1 MNALEEQIRRLK
13 TVVED
18 CYIAVSENNGE
29 VPEEQT
35 LINLPKAIKTTAS
48 GGGSSA
54 ALDELFGLPENVPQ
68 LVIGDDTEVCRAL
81 QDIVP
86 SMDLS
91 ISAQQAAGFTAQTQT
106 LVGKD
111 TSIGES
117 VEGNGSSLEQFF
129 GVVEPKDCQW
139 MTQDEVC
146 AALEQIMQIID
157 HALSAEQ
164 AVEIT
169 NNTLTNALYI

>member
-1 MNALEEQIRRLK
+1 MICNHNIGIRPAL
-13 TVVED
+13 
-18 CYIAVSENNGE
+18 AVG
-29 VPEEQT
+29 VGVGVRVGVGLPPMPEST
-35 LINLPKAIKTTAS
+35 S
-48 GGGSSA
+48 GGGSSE

-68 LVIGDDTEVCRAL
+68 LVIGSDTDIYSAL

-91 ISAQQAAGFTAQTQT
+91 ISAKQAVGFTRQTQW

-117 VEGNGSSLEQFF
+117 VEGNGSDLEQFF

-139 MTQDEVC
+139 MTDQEVC
-146 AALEQIMQIID
+146 QALEQIMQTID
-157 HALSAEQ
+157 PELTASMAQ
-164 AVEIT
+164 SIT
-169 NNTLTNALYI
+169 TQTQQS

>member
-1 MNALEEQIRRLK
+1 MICNHNIGIRPAM
-13 TVVED
+13 
-18 CYIAVSENNGE
+18 AVG
-29 VPEEQT
+29 VGVGVRVGVGLPPIPE
-35 LINLPKAIKTTAS
+35 
-48 GGGSSA
+48 GGSSA

-68 LVIGDDTEVCRAL
+68 LVIGSDIEVCRAL

-91 ISAQQAAGFTAQTQT
+91 ISAQQAAGFTRQTQA

-117 VEGNGSSLEQFF
+117 VEGNGSELEQFF

-139 MTQDEVC
+139 MTTDEVC
-146 AALEQIMQIID
+146 AALERIMQSID
-157 HALSAEQ
+157 PGLTAEQ
-164 AVEIT
+164 AQSIT
-169 NNTLTNALYI
+169 QSITQA

>member
-1 MNALEEQIRRLK
+1 MNALEEQISRLK

-35 LINLPKAIKTTAS
+35 LINLPEAIKTTTS
-48 GGGSSA
+48 GGSSET
-54 ALDELFGLPENVPQ
+54 LERLFGLPENVPS
-68 LVIGDDTEVCRAL
+68 LVIGSDTDIYTAL

-86 SMDLS
+86 TMDLNL
-91 ISAQQAAGFTAQTQT
+91 SAEVAAEFTRKTQT
-106 LVGKD
+106 LCGND

-117 VEGNGSSLEQFF
+117 REQGNGSELEQFF

-139 MTQDEVC
+139 MTDQEVC
-146 AALEQIMQIID
+146 EYLEQIMQSLD
-157 HALSAEQ
+157 PELTAEQ
-164 AVEIT
+164 ASSIT
-169 NNTLTNALYI
+169 TQTQQA

>member
-1 MNALEEQIRRLK
+1 MDQQVVFTPETMEQFILK
-13 TVVED
+13 LREKG
-18 CYIAVSENNGE
+18 IIGS
-29 VPEEQT
+29 
-35 LINLPKAIKTTAS
+35 
-48 GGGSSA
+48 GGSSV

-68 LVIGDDTEVCRAL
+68 LVIGSDTEVCRAL

-91 ISAQQAAGFTAQTQT
+91 ISAEQAAGFTAQTQA

-111 TSIGES
+111 TSIGEA

-139 MTQDEVC
+139 MTTDEVC
-146 AALEQIMQIID
+146 AALEQIMQTID
-157 HALSAEQ
+157 HELTAQQ
-164 AVEIT
+164 AQSIT
-169 NNTLTNALYI
+169 HNTQQA

>member
-1 MNALEEQIRRLK
+1 MSVLQEQISRLK
-13 TVVED
+13 QTIGD
-18 CYIAVSENNGE
+18 CYIAVSQNNGK

-48 GGGSSA
+48 GGGSSE
-54 ALDELFGLPENVPQ
+54 ALKELFGLPENVPQ

-91 ISAQQAAGFTAQTQT
+91 ISAEVAAGFTAQTQT
-106 LVGKD
+106 LVGND
-111 TSIGES
+111 MSIGES
-117 VEGNGSSLEQFF
+117 VEQGNGSELEQFF

-139 MTQDEVC
+139 MTTDEVC
-146 AALEQIMQIID
+146 AALEQIMQSID
-157 HALSAEQ
+157 PELTASMAQSITTQTQQ
-164 AVEIT
+164 A
-169 NNTLTNALYI
+169 

>member
-1 MNALEEQIRRLK
+1 MICNHNIGIRPAM
-13 TVVED
+13 
-18 CYIAVSENNGE
+18 AVG
-29 VPEEQT
+29 VGVGVRVGVGLPPLPEST
-35 LINLPKAIKTTAS
+35 S

-54 ALDELFGLPENVPQ
+54 ALEELFGLPENVPQ
-68 LVIGDDTEVCRAL
+68 LVIGSDTDIYSAL

-91 ISAQQAAGFTAQTQT
+91 ISAQHAAGFTRQTQA

-117 VEGNGSSLEQFF
+117 VEGNGSELEQFF

-139 MTQDEVC
+139 MTDQEVC
-146 AALEQIMQIID
+146 QALEQIMQTID
-157 HALSAEQ
+157 PELTATQ
-164 AVEIT
+164 AQSIT
-169 NNTLTNALYI
+169 TQTQQS

>member
-1 MNALEEQIRRLK
+1 MICNHNIGIRPAL
-13 TVVED
+13 
-18 CYIAVSENNGE
+18 AVG
-29 VPEEQT
+29 VGVGVRVGVGLPPIPE
-35 LINLPKAIKTTAS
+35 
-48 GGGSSA
+48 GGSSA

-68 LVIGDDTEVCRAL
+68 LVIGSDTDIYSAL

-91 ISAQQAAGFTAQTQT
+91 ISAQQAAGFTAQTQA

-117 VEGNGSSLEQFF
+117 LEQGNGSELEQFF

-139 MTQDEVC
+139 MTDQEVC
-146 AALEQIMQIID
+146 QALEQIMQTID
-157 HALSAEQ
+157 PELSAEQ
-164 AVEIT
+164 AQSIT
-169 NNTLTNALYI
+169 TQTQQS

>member
-1 MNALEEQIRRLK
+1 MTCNHNIGIRPAM
-13 TVVED
+13 
-18 CYIAVSENNGE
+18 AVG
-29 VPEEQT
+29 VGVGVRVGVGLPPLPEST
-35 LINLPKAIKTTAS
+35 
-48 GGGSSA
+48 GGSSA

-68 LVIGDDTEVCRAL
+68 LVIGSDTEIYTAL

-91 ISAQQAAGFTAQTQT
+91 ISAQQAAGFTAQTQA

-139 MTQDEVC
+139 MTDQEVC
-146 AALEQIMQIID
+146 AALEQIMQTID
-157 HALSAEQ
+157 PELTASMAQSITTQTQQ
-164 AVEIT
+164 A
-169 NNTLTNALYI
+169 